1 MEKTSRIGVFVCHC
15 GFNIAETVDIEK
27 VLEEIKKVEDVVYC
41 IDNDYFCSDPG
52 QKAIEEGVKEEGL
65 TSVVVAC
72 CTPTM
77 HETTFRD
84 TVTRAGLN
92 PYRCEIANIREQ
104 CSWVHSDKKKA
115 TEKAIRIIESIIEKV
130 KLNESLTPIK
140 TPVTRR
146 CLVIG
151 GGIAGIQASLD
162 IADSGYEVILVEKE
176 PSIGGHMIQLGKVF
190 PTLDCAQCILTPKM
204 VAVDKNPKI
213 KLYTYSEIVDVSG
226 YVGNFT
232 IKIKKKPRYVDEDL
246 CNLCDKCTEVC
257 PVTVTSEFERG
268 LNLRKAIYIPF
279 SQAVPSTYTLDS
291 EACLGLYPQRCDEC
305 LKVCEPNAIDIDMQP
320 EVVEEEVG
328 AVVVATGYDLYPKEK
343 LAEYGY
349 GENIDVVDAL
359 QFERML
365 FQMGSA
371 AIPLRR
377 PSDGKTP
384 KDIVWVQC
392 VGSRDPEMHL
402 PYCSKIC
409 CMYTAKQAML
419 YKNIFP
425 DANAYVF
432 YIDIRAAGKDYEEFV
447 QRAMEES
454 DVLYLRGKVS
464 KIFKDGDKTMV
475 WGADTLTGKKIE
487 VAADMVVLATGIVP
501 SNDDKI
507 VKMLKLPLGPNKF
520 LKEAH
525 PKLRPVET
533 TIPGVYIAGMIQG
546 PKDIPE
552 TVAQASGSASKAIGL
567 VSSPE
572 LEHDP
577 TVISIDEELCDGC
590 GICIEQCPY
599 DALKLTKRNIVE
611 VNEVLCNGCGMCAVS
626 CPTNAL
632 KIKNFTDKQMLKM
645 IEGGLS

>member
-1 MEKTSRIGVFVCHC
+1 MEKKTRIGVFVCHC
-15 GFNIAETVDIEK
+15 GFNIAETVEIEK
-27 VLEEIKKVEDVVYC
+27 GVEEIKKVDDVAYC
-41 IDNDYFCSDPG
+41 TDYEFFCSDPG
-52 QKAIEEGVKEEGL
+52 QKEIEESIKEEGL
-65 TSVVVAC
+65 TNVVVAC

-77 HETTFRD
+77 HESTFRD
-84 TVTRAGLN
+84 TVARAGLN

-115 TEKAIRIIESIIEKV
+115 TEKAISIIKSIIEKV
-130 KLNESLTPIK
+130 RLDESLTPIK

-151 GGIAGIQASLD
+151 GGIAGIQAALD
-162 IADSGYEVILVEKE
+162 IADSGHEVILVEKE
-176 PSIGGHMIQLGKVF
+176 PSIGGHMIQLSKVF

-204 VAVDKNPKI
+204 VAVDKNPNI

-226 YVGNFT
+226 YVGNFKV
-232 IKIKKKPRYVDEDL
+232 KIKKKPRYVDEDL

-268 LNLRKAIYIPF
+268 LSLRKAIYIPF
-279 SQAVPSTYTLDS
+279 SQAVPSTYTLDAD
-291 EACLGLYPQRCDEC
+291 ACLGLYPQRCDEC
-305 LKVCEPNAIDIDMQP
+305 LKVCEPDAINIDMKT
-320 EVVEEEVG
+320 EIVEEEIG
-328 AVVVATGYDLYPKEK
+328 AIVVATGYDLYPQEK

-349 GENIDVVDAL
+349 GENIDVIDAL

-365 FQMGSA
+365 FTMGSA

-419 YKNIFP
+419 YKGLFP

-464 KIFKDGDKTMV
+464 KIFKDGDKTIV

-501 SNDDKI
+501 STDDKI
-507 VKMLKLPLGPNKF
+507 LKILKLPLGPNKF

-533 TIPGVYIAGMIQG
+533 TIPGVFIAGMIQG

-552 TVAQASGSASKAIGL
+552 TVAQASGSAGKAIGL

-577 TVISIDEELCDGC
+577 TVISIDEELCNGC
-590 GICIEQCPY
+590 GICIDQCPY
-599 DALKLTKRNIVE
+599 DALKLTSRNVAE
-611 VNEVLCNGCGMCAVS
+611 VNEVLCNGCGICAVS
-626 CPTNAL
+626 CPKDAL
-632 KIKNFTDKQMLKM
+632 QIKNFTAKQMLKM
-645 IEGGLS
+645 IEEGLS